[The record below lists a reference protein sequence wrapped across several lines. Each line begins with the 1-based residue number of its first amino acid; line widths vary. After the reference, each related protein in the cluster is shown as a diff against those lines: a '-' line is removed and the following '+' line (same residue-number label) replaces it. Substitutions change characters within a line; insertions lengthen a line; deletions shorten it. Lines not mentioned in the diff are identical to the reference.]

1 MQKRKAKGHREDPAS
16 QLLLQ
21 RLKELAEKSG
31 VSVREERLV
40 REVGYHV
47 RSGACRLH
55 GQDVLLLDTG
65 ASPAE
70 RIEAL
75 LEFLAERDLEG
86 VFVEPDLRRLIHG
99 RSVDEAQTA

>member
-1 MQKRKAKGHREDPAS
+1 MQKRKSKGPREDPAQ

-21 RLKELAEKSG
+21 RLKELAEKTG
-31 VSVREERLV
+31 VTVREERLV

-47 RSGACRLH
+47 RSGACRLR

-65 ASPAE
+65 ASSAE

-75 LEFLAERDLEG
+75 LEFLAECDLDG
-86 VFVEPDLRRLIHG
+86 VFVEPDLRRMIRG
-99 RSVDEAQTA
+99 RSVDEAHTA

>member
-1 MQKRKAKGHREDPAS
+1 MTKRKAKGTREDTGA
-16 QLLLQ
+16 QILLQ

-31 VSVREERLV
+31 VTVREERLV

-47 RSGACRLH
+47 HSGACRLH

-75 LEFLAERDLEG
+75 LDFLAVRDLDG

>member
-1 MQKRKAKGHREDPAS
+1 M
-16 QLLLQ
+16 
-21 RLKELAEKSG
+21 KELAEKSG

-65 ASPAE
+65 SSAAE

-75 LEFLAERDLEG
+75 LDFLASRDLDG
-86 VFVEPDLRRLIHG
+86 WQVLPG
-99 RSVDEAQTA
+99 GG

>member
-1 MQKRKAKGHREDPAS
+1 MQKRKAKSPREDPGA

-31 VSVREERLV
+31 VTVREERLV

-47 RSGACRLH
+47 HSGACRLH

-65 ASPAE
+65 ASLTE

-75 LEFLAERDLEG
+75 LDFLAGRDLDG
-86 VFVEPDLRRLIHG
+86 VFVEPDLRRMIHG
-99 RSVDEAQTA
+99 RPVDEAQTA

>member
-1 MQKRKAKGHREDPAS
+1 MQKRKAKSTREDPGA

-31 VSVREERLV
+31 VTVREERLV

-65 ASPAE
+65 ASLVE
-70 RIEAL
+70 RTEAL
-75 LEFLAERDLEG
+75 LDFLAGRDLDG

>member
-1 MQKRKAKGHREDPAS
+1 MQKRKAKGHKEDPAQ

-21 RLKELAEKSG
+21 RLKELAEKTG
-31 VSVREERLV
+31 VAVREERLV

-75 LEFLAERDLEG
+75 LEFLGGCDLEG

-99 RSVDEAQTA
+99 HSVDEAQTA